1 MQCKQ
6 RKKYRYY
13 SNSLN
18 SVSIGRNENSVKLN
32 SVNGGSNID
41 SENIVS
47 VCYCSVLAP
56 ISISDGI
63 LYANFSEAKNCL
75 ICLLSM
81 SVVCMCISIVNA
93 YIFSNKYPC
102 QKEKL

>member
-41 SENIVS
+41 
-47 VCYCSVLAP
+47 SVLAP

-93 YIFSNKYPC
+93 LIFSNKYSC
-102 QKEKL
+102 QKDTL